1 MSRHYSS
8 ELRAATAQQTRARI
22 LDAAQQEL
30 REVGYHAMTIS
41 GLARR
46 AQVSPQTIYNA
57 VGSKAAV
64 IKALYDVLL
73 VGDDE
78 PVPLSDREEFIAL
91 TNQPDAL
98 STVRGYI
105 AKGMDL
111 YSRVGELLGILL
123 ADGPGADAELKFFVN
138 TIERERRTGNE
149 FIVRHIETT
158 FGLPDDLQFDRAV
171 DVVWAATSFE
181 LVDRLV
187 RRCGWPLAEFQ
198 TWAAD
203 LVIMSIWG
211 PRSDLRTLMPE
222 PIKAARGNL
231 TRGGW
236 LEF

>member
-8 ELRAATAQQTRARI
+8 ELRAAAALQTRARI

-30 REVGYHAMTIS
+30 REVGYHAMTVS

-78 PVPLSDREEFIAL
+78 PVPLGERAEFVAL
-91 TNQPDAL
+91 MHQPDAL

-105 AKGMDL
+105 AMGMDL
-111 YSRVGELLGILL
+111 YGRVGELLGTLL
-123 ADGPGADAELKFFVN
+123 ADGPGADAELKIFVS

-149 FIVRHIETT
+149 TIVRHIDTS
-158 FGLPDDLQFDRAV
+158 FGLPDGVQFVKAV
-171 DVVWAATSFE
+171 DIFWAATSFE

-187 RRCGWPLAEFQ
+187 RRCGWTYLEFQ
-198 TWAAD
+198 NWSAD
-203 LVIMSIWG
+203 LVIASIWG
-211 PRSDLRTLMPE
+211 
-222 PIKAARGNL
+222 ARASQADDSVDVRLVASPPPSAG
-231 TRGGW
+231 TG
-236 LEF
+236 